1 MKHKNKL
8 RLLSCFVA
16 VSLMLGMSPA
26 EGLLNNVYDIVDA
39 ASVGDK
45 LSVDNDTPER
55 KGISD
60 GYSYDVWIDRTG
72 GNGTMTLGQ
81 GATFKAEWDA
91 TVPLG
96 YFIASRGLD
105 FGSTKK
111 ATDYS
116 YIGLD
121 YEADYR
127 QNDSQQG
134 NSYLGVYGWF
144 QNKGVAENVPLVEYN
159 IIEDWVDWV
168 PDAPGKMVTIDG
180 AQYKIFQIVHTGA
193 TINGGSETFRQYFSV
208 RQDKRT
214 SGHITVSDHFKA
226 WAAEGWGI
234 GNLYEVALRAQG
246 WQSSGVVDIKNLNIS
261 TIRSCACGTLKDPEK
276 PSTEVTTPSDS
287 SSSMSP
293 DEYSEHATAGDKFSV
308 GNDDFYHK
316 GTSDNYLYEVW
327 MEQRGINGTMTI
339 GQGATFKAE
348 WNAIVPSGNFI
359 ARRGLDLGSEK
370 KATDYKYIGI
380 DYEADYRQTGA
391 ASTNGNSRLC
401 AYGWSPQ
408 EVVKGNVLYYEYYI
422 IEDWVDWCPDAP
434 GKIVMIDGAEYKIFK
449 SVHSYPSINGPTEI
463 FNQYFSVR
471 QDKRTSGHI
480 TVSDH
485 FKAWADEGWTIGKLS
500 EVTLNIEGWQSSG
513 IADIKKLD
521 IRYNTVDSTQ
531 PSTEVTTS
539 SDTSSSLPPNELTE
553 TTLVVTT
560 TPVPVTTTLKTTVEP
575 VEVKG
580 DTDGNGAVTATDAVK
595 LMQAMTGK
603 ISLTSEQTS
612 RADIDGDGKI
622 SIVDLIRLKNML
634 I

>member
-1 MKHKNKL
+1 MKHKNKV
-8 RLLSCFVA
+8 RLLSYFVA

-81 GATFKAEWDA
+81 GATFKVEWDA

-96 YFIASRGLD
+96 YFMASRGLD

-180 AQYKIFQIVHTGA
+180 AQYKIFQIIHTGT
-193 TINGGSETFRQYFSV
+193 TINGGCETFRQYFSV

-246 WQSSGVVDIKNLNIS
+246 WQSSGVVDIKSLNIS

-308 GNDDFYHK
+308 DDVTYQHK
-316 GTSDNYLYEVW
+316 GVSDGYDYEVW
-327 MEQRGINGTMTI
+327 IDQTGGNGTMTL
-339 GQGATFKAE
+339 GKGAAFKAE

-359 ARRGLDLGSEK
+359 ARRGLDFGTEK
-370 KATDYKYIGI
+370 KVADYKYIGI

-401 AYGWSPQ
+401 VYGCY
-408 EVVKGNVLYYEYYI
+408 VKDDLIENASFFEYYI

-434 GKIVMIDGAEYKIFK
+434 GKMVMIDGAQYKIFQSDHTTYSNLGVPK
-449 SVHSYPSINGPTEI
+449 V
-463 FNQYFSVR
+463 FKQYFSVR

-485 FKAWADEGWTIGKLS
+485 FKAWAAEGWNVDEFS
-500 EVTLNIEGWQSSG
+500 EITLNIEGWQSSG

-539 SDTSSSLPPNELTE
+539 SDTSSLLPPNEPTE

-560 TPVPVTTTLKTTVEP
+560 TPVPVTTTIKTTVEP